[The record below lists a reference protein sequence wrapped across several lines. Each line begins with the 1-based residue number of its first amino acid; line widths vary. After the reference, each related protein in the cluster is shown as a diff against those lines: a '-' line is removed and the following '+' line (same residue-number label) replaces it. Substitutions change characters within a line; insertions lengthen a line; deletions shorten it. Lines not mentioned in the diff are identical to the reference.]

1 MFTVLIANPKGG
13 SGKTTLATNLA
24 GYFATRGRHV
34 VLSDMDRQRSASGWL
49 ARRPESLPLIH
60 GLDGRGKHADS
71 LSADWT
77 IIDSPA
83 GLHGDKLS
91 EAVKRADLIVV
102 PIQPSAFDMDATQDF
117 LAILREEKA
126 VRKERTFVAMV
137 GMRVDS
143 RTLSAAK
150 LQEFLA
156 QADFPVMTNLRD
168 GQIYMQAA
176 EQGRSLFDMRPS
188 LVNRDLQQWAP
199 LLHWLI
205 NAERHADRN
214 AK

>member
-1 MFTVLIANPKGG
+1 MSTVLIANPKGG

-24 GYFATRGRHV
+24 GYFASRGRHV
-34 VLSDMDRQRSASGWL
+34 VLSDMDRQRSASDWL
-49 ARRPESLPLIH
+49 TRRPESLPLIH

-91 EAVKRADLIVV
+91 EAVKRADLVVV
-102 PIQPSAFDMDATQDF
+102 PIQPSAFDMTVTQDF

-150 LQEFLA
+150 LQEFLT

-168 GQIYMQAA
+168 GQIYVQAA

-205 NAERHADRN
+205 KQNGM
-214 AK
+214 

>member
-1 MFTVLIANPKGG
+1 MSTVLIANPKGG

-34 VLSDMDRQRSASGWL
+34 VLSDMDRQHSASDWL

-60 GLDGRGKHADS
+60 GLDGRGKHVDS

-91 EAVKRADLIVV
+91 EAVKRADLVVV
-102 PIQPSAFDMDATQDF
+102 PIQPSAFDMTVTQDF

-150 LQEFLA
+150 LQEFLV

-205 NAERHADRN
+205 KQNGM
-214 AK
+214 

>member
-1 MFTVLIANPKGG
+1 MSTVLIANPKGG

-24 GYFATRGRHV
+24 GYFAAHGRHV
-34 VLSDMDRQRSASGWL
+34 MLSDMDRQRSALNWL
-49 ARRPESLPLIH
+49 ERRPDKYPLIH

-77 IIDSPA
+77 IIDSAA

-91 EAVKRADLIVV
+91 DAVKRADWVIV
-102 PIQPSAFDMDATQDF
+102 PMQASTFDIGATQDF
-117 LAILREEKA
+117 LQILREEKA

-143 RTLSAAK
+143 RTRSAAA
-150 LQEFLA
+150 LQAYLEES
-156 QADFPVMTNLRD
+156 DFPVVGNLRD
-168 GQIYMQAA
+168 GQIYVQAA
-176 EQGRSLFDMRPS
+176 ELGASLFDLRPS
-188 LVNRDLQQWAP
+188 LVARDLQQWSP

-205 NAERHADRN
+205 NADKQAARG
-214 AK
+214 K